1 MGFGQA
7 WATKGWVLEASTAGP
22 KGCFKACAAGP
33 MGRALEASTAEPMG
47 CGQAGQAWAPTGFGQ
62 VCAGSVHGRAVA
74 SEPMVWPGANIVD
87 ATKGFILQSRRRRRR
102 ELQVRK
108 SS

>member
-1 MGFGQA
+1 MGRA
-7 WATKGWVLEASTAGP
+7 LEASTAE
-22 KGCFKACAAGP
+22 P

-47 CGQAGQAWAPTGFGQ
+47 CGQ
-62 VCAGSVHGRAVA
+62 GRAVA
-74 SEPMVWPGANIVD
+74 SEPMGWPGANIVD